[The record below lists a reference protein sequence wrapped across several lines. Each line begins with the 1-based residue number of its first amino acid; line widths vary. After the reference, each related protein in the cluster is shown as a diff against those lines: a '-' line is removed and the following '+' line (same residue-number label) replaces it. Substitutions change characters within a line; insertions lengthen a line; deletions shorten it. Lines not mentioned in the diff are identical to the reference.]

1 MNLFGYELNDP
12 SATEFDVKA
21 VSNIYK
27 ELLRRSEENI
37 NDNYEQHLK
46 QRMQSNAIN
55 ATLKNNK
62 KFKQPRAYLQ

>member
-12 SATEFDVKA
+12 SANKFDVKA

-27 ELLRRSEENI
+27 ELLRREENI